1 MGYEFVDFVPSIIP
15 NLPELLEGKIKFLTS
30 IQLVDKECQIFTL
43 CLEDISIVIKRDGI
57 ENSLTNIQLC
67 FTPHGNFAFKKKCSS
82 HASYAQL
89 AVYDMSSIRKLGAE
103 QLAFVFT
110 EELVHH
116 FWKLDDETKTKL
128 KVIEILQITEPHI
141 TKEYVES
148 WGLNWN

>member
-1 MGYEFVDFVPSIIP
+1 M
-15 NLPELLEGKIKFLTS
+15 
-30 IQLVDKECQIFTL
+30 VDKECQIFTL

-110 EELVHH
+110 EELVPFSIAYHGCH
-116 FWKLDDETKTKL
+116 FQRLWYPPSTVMSNCTS
-128 KVIEILQITEPHI
+128 Q
-141 TKEYVES
+141 EY
-148 WGLNWN
+148 LRM